1 MWTLR
6 QITQKVKEVNDI
18 YANATANVIR
28 IVRFFINFYD
38 KNHSVSLD
46 SNLKILLSLLLVIL
60 QLFVKGLEITDLDYK
75 IFNITMYDICT
86 KRLRKY
92 NSQWSNHRIS

>member
-46 SNLKILLSLLLVIL
+46 SYLQILLSLLL
-60 QLFVKGLEITDLDYK
+60 FVKSLKITYLD
-75 IFNITMYDICT
+75 
-86 KRLRKY
+86 
-92 NSQWSNHRIS
+92 

>member
-46 SNLKILLSLLLVIL
+46 SYLQILLSLLLAIFRKML
-60 QLFVKGLEITDLDYK
+60 ENYLF
-75 IFNITMYDICT
+75 
-86 KRLRKY
+86 RLKAFQHY
-92 NSQWSNHRIS
+92 YLSYL

>member
-28 IVRFFINFYD
+28 IVRFFIHFYD
-38 KNHSVSLD
+38 KNHFVSFD
-46 SNLKILLSLLLVIL
+46 SYSKILLSLLLAIIRKML
-60 QLFVKGLEITDLDYK
+60 KMTDLDYK
-75 IFNITMYDICT
+75 IFIITIYHIDN

-92 NSQWSNHRIS
+92 NSQWSNHHIS